1 MATLV
6 ADSAVSARD
15 RLSFTLF
22 IAAAL
27 HAVVLLGVG
36 ISTPD
41 VKAPQ
46 RSLEVTLAQHRSDEA
61 PDKADFLAQANQQG
75 SGDLDEKKEISTT
88 EMADFHDNV
97 IREIE
102 PQQSAARQQQ
112 EQLRIPR
119 VITTVGRSSFKA
131 AILKEQKEAEKNKKL
146 DETLSQIQRDM
157 EIASLEAQYK
167 AKRQVYANRPR
178 KRQLTA
184 ASTKE
189 ARDALYLDN
198 WRQRIE
204 EVGNINYP
212 KKLKVYGSL
221 QMLVAINADG
231 TVNRVKVLKSSGY
244 KGLDDAALR
253 IVRLAAP
260 FQRFPQEIRKDTDIL
275 EIIRTW
281 KFEKGDYLSSY

>member
-15 RLSFTLF
+15 RFSFTLF
-22 IAAAL
+22 LATAL
-27 HAVVLLGVG
+27 HAVVLLGIG

-41 VKAPQ
+41 EKAPQ
-46 RSLEVTLAQHRSDEA
+46 RSLEVTLAQHRSEEA

-102 PQQSAARQQQ
+102 PQQSASEQQ
-112 EQLRIPR
+112 EELLSIPR
-119 VITTVGRSSFKA
+119 VITTVGSSPFKA
-131 AILKEQKEAEKNKKL
+131 VILKEQQEAEKNKKL

-167 AKRQVYANRPR
+167 AKRQIYANRPR

-212 KKLKVYGSL
+212 KKLKVYGNL

-231 TVNRVKVLKSSGY
+231 TVNRLKVLKSSGY
-244 KGLDDAALR
+244 KNLDSAAIG
-253 IVRLAAP
+253 IVRMAAP